1 MAQSTKLKKGPIPL
15 YYQLERT
22 LRKRILARGIEPGA
36 LFPTERQLCDEF
48 GVSRT
53 TVRQALGLLESS
65 GLIRREQG
73 RGTFATGLSQARGKP
88 PYELY
93 GYLDDL
99 FLVGENTRLKLV
111 SKRLIRAPEDAARD
125 MGIVPGDELYFFEG
139 VRSFPNDRSA
149 LFEAW
154 VPKRYG
160 ADIPVGE
167 LKSPLLLGL
176 VEALARDT
184 VKRAVQVT
192 SAAGADE
199 RQAKIMKLEPGHP
212 LLVVKRIYFSM
223 KNHVLQMA
231 VTCFPG
237 ELYQPVGKL
246 ERVIS

>member
-1 MAQSTKLKKGPIPL
+1 MAQTAKLKKGPIPL

-22 LRKRILARGIEPGA
+22 LRKRILSRKIAQGA
-36 LFPTERQLCDEF
+36 PFPTERRLCEEF

-53 TVRQALGLLESS
+53 TVRQALMLLENS

-73 RGTFATGLSQARGKP
+73 RGTFAIGLSEERGKP

-93 GYLDDL
+93 GYIDDL
-99 FLVGENTRLKLV
+99 FLVGESTRLKLV
-111 SKRLIRAPEDAARD
+111 SKRLIRAPEEVARD
-125 MGIVPGDELYFFEG
+125 MVIVPGDELYFFEG
-139 VRSFPNDRSA
+139 VRYFPNGQSA

-154 VPKRYG
+154 VPRRYG

-167 LKSPLLLGL
+167 LKNPLLLGL
-176 VEALARDT
+176 VETLARET

-192 SAAGADE
+192 SAAGADK
-199 RQAKIMKLEPGHP
+199 RQASIMKIEEGHA
-212 LLVVKRIYFSM
+212 LLVVKRIFFSM

-231 VTCFPG
+231 ITYFPG
-237 ELYQPVGKL
+237 ELYQPMGKL